1 MDGDAGTRAESA
13 PRPSHGLPSIS
24 VDAGTVLLHAGDTD
38 EDMSN
43 FRACS
48 LWSIVEKR
56 AAPARPSVTVSALE
70 TRLRPPASSCKPC
83 DNRGNQAPRRRQA
96 SLPSLKAP
104 VRESRQ
110 SR

>member
-48 LWSIVEKR
+48 LCSIVEKEGR
-56 AAPARPSVTVSALE
+56 SCATLHNRQ
-70 TRLRPPASSCKPC
+70 RL
-83 DNRGNQAPRRRQA
+83 
-96 SLPSLKAP
+96 
-104 VRESRQ
+104 
-110 SR
+110 